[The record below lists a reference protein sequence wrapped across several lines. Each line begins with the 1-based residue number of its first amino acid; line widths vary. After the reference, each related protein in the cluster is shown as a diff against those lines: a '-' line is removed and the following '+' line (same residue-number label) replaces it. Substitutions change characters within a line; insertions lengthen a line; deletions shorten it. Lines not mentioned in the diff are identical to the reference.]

1 MIAKLPYGRGF
12 VACDLRG
19 LRVFE
24 LKPAAPRGQNPERL
38 VAEALQ
44 KPLGLPPLSQ
54 LAAGKAGVVI
64 LVPDVTRK
72 AHLPVVLP
80 AVFQELARGGVSP
93 QQVTLLVAC
102 GTHPPVHPEALREH
116 LGLLPPGVSVV
127 QHDSRDQGQLVR
139 VGELTDGT
147 PVRLHRLAVEAPL
160 LLSIFTVQHHYFAG
174 FGGGPKM
181 VFPGVAGYEEI
192 QINHG
197 RVLDLSVDPPRLH
210 PRCQPGVLQ
219 GNPVAEEILKV
230 AKLRAADFSLGLVL
244 DQAGQL
250 AWASAGLWLE
260 VWHEDIATVQAWY
273 EVEAGPFSRI
283 VASAGGFPTDHTLIQ
298 AHKAFDAASR
308 FFSEGGEILLV
319 AELGGG
325 PGSPAMEPFLDDPQ
339 PEVIATR
346 LRHHYVQYGH
356 TTLRIVDKTRRFKVH
371 LVSQLDPGVAR
382 QLGFH
387 PVPNPQEVLDRWREE
402 APGDTVGVMAG
413 AAVYPRWTQG
423 EVPCLS

>member
-1 MIAKLPYGRGF
+1 
-12 VACDLRG
+12 
-19 LRVFE
+19 
-24 LKPAAPRGQNPERL
+24 
-38 VAEALQ
+38 
-44 KPLGLPPLSQ
+44 
-54 LAAGKAGVVI
+54 
-64 LVPDVTRK
+64 
-72 AHLPVVLP
+72 
-80 AVFQELARGGVSP
+80 
-93 QQVTLLVAC
+93 
-102 GTHPPVHPEALREH
+102 
-116 LGLLPPGVSVV
+116 
-127 QHDSRDQGQLVR
+127 
-139 VGELTDGT
+139 
-147 PVRLHRLAVEAPL
+147 
-160 LLSIFTVQHHYFAG
+160 
-174 FGGGPKM
+174 
-181 VFPGVAGYEEI
+181 
-192 QINHG
+192 
-197 RVLDLSVDPPRLH
+197 
-210 PRCQPGVLQ
+210 VLQ
-219 GNPVAEEILKV
+219 GNPVAEEILQV

-250 AWASAGLWLE
+250 AWASAGHWLE
-260 VWHEDIATVQAWY
+260 VWQEGIATVQAWY

-308 FFSEGGEILLV
+308 FVSEGGEILLV

-346 LRHHYVQYGH
+346 LRQHYVQYGH